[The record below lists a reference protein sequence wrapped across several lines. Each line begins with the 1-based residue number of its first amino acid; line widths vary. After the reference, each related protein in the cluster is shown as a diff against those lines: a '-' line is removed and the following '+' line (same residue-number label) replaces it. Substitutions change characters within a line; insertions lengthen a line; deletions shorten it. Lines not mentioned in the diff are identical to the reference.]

1 MYYRHGDVLF
11 ERIEVAPS
19 DSRRTQTEDEKTEV
33 VQRGESTGHA
43 HIIDDMAGIDLFSV
57 FWERFLSAGKKFT
70 ITHEEHKSLTIP
82 AGNYRIHI
90 AREYDYLLNFEK
102 EIRD

>member
-19 DSRRTQTEDEKTEV
+19 DSRCTQTEDEKTGV

-43 HIIDDMAGIDLFSV
+43 HIIYDMAGIDLFSV
-57 FWERFLSAGKKFT
+57 FWGRFLSAGKKFT
-70 ITHEEHKSLTIP
+70 ITHEEHNSLTIP

-90 AREYDYLLNFEK
+90 AQEYDYLLNFER

>member
-19 DSRRTQTEDEKTEV
+19 DSRRTQTEDEKTGV

-43 HIIDDMAGIDLFSV
+43 HIIDDMAGSIYFQSLGGVSLAQ
-57 FWERFLSAGKKFT
+57 E
-70 ITHEEHKSLTIP
+70 KSSQSRMRNTNL
-82 AGNYRIHI
+82 
-90 AREYDYLLNFEK
+90 
-102 EIRD
+102 

>member
-19 DSRRTQTEDEKTEV
+19 DSRRTQTEDEKTGV
-33 VQRGESTGHA
+33 VQRGESTSHA

-57 FWERFLSAGKKFT
+57 FPQRFLSAGKKFT

>member
-1 MYYRHGDVLF
+1 
-11 ERIEVAPS
+11 
-19 DSRRTQTEDEKTEV
+19 
-33 VQRGESTGHA
+33 
-43 HIIDDMAGIDLFSV
+43 MAGIDLFSV
-57 FWERFLSAGKKFT
+57 FPQRFLSAGKKFT

-90 AREYDYLLNFEK
+90 AREYDYLLNLEK